1 MIDFSM
7 KQIKV
12 EQFAILSETLPKDS
26 NVNVE
31 STFSV
36 SVDSKSHTVGMRVKI
51 NYLAEKEVLL
61 TLTLVCMFAIS
72 DESWNSL
79 ISNDVITIPRG
90 FLVHMAVHTL
100 GTARGVLFCKAEG
113 TVFQQII
120 LRPMNVDA
128 AFKEDIA
135 LHNA

>member
-1 MIDFSM
+1 MISFSM

-31 STFSV
+31 TTFGV
-36 SVDSKSHTVGMRVKI
+36 SVDSKSHIVGMRVKI

-100 GTARGVLFCKAEG
+100 GTARGVLFCKAED

-120 LRPMNVDA
+120 LPPTNVDA
-128 AFKEDIA
+128 AFKEDLV

>member
-120 LRPMNVDA
+120 LPPMNVDA

>member
-31 STFSV
+31 TTFSV

-61 TLTLVCMFAIS
+61 TLTLVCMFVIS

-100 GTARGVLFCKAEG
+100 GTARGVLFCKAED

-120 LRPMNVDA
+120 LPPINVDA